1 MSSRAFRSVI
11 KRREHQERHQPA
23 ARARFG
29 LLEKKKDY
37 LERAK
42 NFHAKEN
49 RIKALRK
56 KAENRNPDEFY
67 FKMVSS
73 KTKGGVHAAESEHG
87 KLSMEM
93 LQVLRTQD
101 RGYIKTMKGAED
113 RRVERLKSTL
123 HIVSASQPLNRHTVF
138 VDSEEA
144 AASFDAAQYLGTD
157 PALLGRAFNRPRVE
171 QLAAGVGGGAGG
183 EGVTIDKAARKAA
196 KQARKLKDRA
206 YGELDAR
213 MERSEKLGQMAE
225 HMELKKALLA
235 KGRRTKIKDA
245 DGDAPA
251 VYKWKP
257 ERKR

>member
-1 MSSRAFRSVI
+1 M
-11 KRREHQERHQPA
+11 
-23 ARARFG
+23 
-29 LLEKKKDY
+29 LEKKKDY
-37 LERAK
+37 LVRAQA
-42 NFHAKEN
+42 FHSKEN

-87 KLSMEM
+87 RLSVEM

-101 RGYIKTMKGAED
+101 RGYIKTLKGAED
-113 RRVERLKSTL
+113 KRVERLKSTL
-123 HIVSASQPLNRHTVF
+123 HVVSSTQPLNKHTVF

-144 AASFDAAQYLGTD
+144 AATFDASQYLGTD

-171 QLAAGVGGGAGG
+171 QLEAGAGPGGG
-183 EGVTIDKAARKAA
+183 EGGAIDKGARKAA
-196 KQARKLKDRA
+196 KKARKLKDKA

-213 MERSEKLGQMAE
+213 MERSEKLGQLAE

-251 VYKWKP
+251 VYKWFP